1 MHAVTPSIL
10 LEQSFQIAWDYLD
23 RTGQTSGRD
32 TEIKFVS
39 NAIIQMMSEG
49 TTNKIVLANRA
60 IAKFER
66 VYGRGQLVA

>member
-39 NAIIQMMSEG
+39 NAIIQMISEG

-66 VYGRGQLVA
+66 VYARGQLVA

>member
-23 RTGQTSGRD
+23 RTGQTSGR
-32 TEIKFVS
+32 
-39 NAIIQMMSEG
+39 EG

-60 IAKFER
+60 IAKLER
-66 VYGRGQLVA
+66 VYARGQLVA